1 MELALQHTNDNQYP
15 RCGIFIKHASP
26 KVWLQEITRMQLKLS
41 ECTLYPCPALEANS
55 VSGVLVI
62 FKSAQRKID
71 IQRHMCVLKAHTGFY
86 IPEFTRLNMSLTSDE
101 FTKITQGK
109 PHFFHH
115 EFGLI
120 ELTEEVRWET
130 LLQFPKEEVPSIEKP
145 AKGVY
150 IPMSVTAF
158 SVEIE
163 EVETEKELE
172 NPLGNEKVNTKDLP
186 FDMKKVLEGNNK
198 EVEKYLKYI
207 EKNPEAALKMAIPLD
222 MLGTSRGKAFAKYR
236 FKSNFFDSL
245 GFENVSERTKTGI
258 KTVLGVLA
266 IIAIF
271 WLGTV
276 IINQYKKSQIPEVT
290 GFENV
295 RTENGEE
302 LPTEEELVI
311 ESDGTNPNT
320 SSGERH
326 LQDNSDGAYK
336 KNDKYRLAD
345 EAATDF
351 FFKTFLFFLIL
362 VVAFIFIGYLFVNR
376 KKKRRKVQSSENKN
390 TSSWM
395 NLPEESSFFSFDEEE
410 KEKNKYKGFSFYFG
424 GNELS
429 PISKIVIVLMLLA
442 VVAYLLYPMISN
454 ENTKTIFIIIAIG
467 FIIRMLYDLLNKNK
481 LYSDD

>member
-1 MELALQHTNDNQYP
+1 MELALQHINDNQYP

-86 IPEFTRLNMSLTSDE
+86 IPEFTRLNMSLTLDE

-130 LLQFPKEEVPSIEKP
+130 LLQFPKEEVLAIEKP
-145 AKGVY
+145 AKGVH

-163 EVETEKELE
+163 EAETEKELE
-172 NPLGNEKVNTKDLP
+172 NPLGNEKINTKDLP

-271 WLGTV
+271 WLGSFLVDTYKRNQVEVKQGTTTV
-276 IINQYKKSQIPEVT
+276 TISPKINQEKLTAEEKEILALDQKFLDSIQQESQ
-290 GFENV
+290 N
-295 RTENGEE
+295 
-302 LPTEEELVI
+302 
-311 ESDGTNPNT
+311 ESVDRSNT
-320 SSGERH
+320 SVDTNE
-326 LQDNSDGAYK
+326 K
-336 KNDKYRLAD
+336 TAD
-345 EAATDF
+345 SSL
-351 FFKTFLFFLIL
+351 KTTLLFI
-362 VVAFIFIGYLFVNR
+362 IFILIIGIIILSVIAR
-376 KKKRRKVQSSENKN
+376 KRKRTRKIAEQKN

-395 NLPEESSFFSFDEEE
+395 NLPEESSFFSFDEKE
-410 KEKNKYKGFSFYFG
+410 KEENKYKGFSFYFG